1 MATGRKAMIAQD
13 LLRETSNKKI
23 FTVTFRK
30 RTTGEIR
37 TMNAMRGV
45 RKGVTGQGLPFD
57 PSEKNLL
64 TVYDMKKKGHRFVNL
79 DEVISFTANRKKF
92 EK

>member
-1 MATGRKAMIAQD
+1 MLVQD

-23 FTVTFRK
+23 FSVTFVK
-30 RTTGEIR
+30 RTTGEVR

-45 RKGVTGQGLPFD
+45 RKGVTGQGLSFN

-64 TVYDMKKKGHRFVNL
+64 TVYDMKKQGHRFVNL
-79 DEVISFTANRKKF
+79 NDVISFTANRKKF
-92 EK
+92 VK

>member
-1 MATGRKAMIAQD
+1 MLVQD

-30 RTTGEIR
+30 RTTGELR

-45 RKGVTGQGLPFD
+45 RKGVSGEGLPFD

-64 TVYDMKKKGHRFVNL
+64 TVYDMKKRGHRFVNL
-79 DEVISFTANRKKF
+79 NDVISFTANRKKF
-92 EK
+92 QK

>member
-1 MATGRKAMIAQD
+1 MLVQD

-23 FTVTFRK
+23 FTVTFIK

-45 RKGVTGQGLPFD
+45 RKGVTGEGLPFD

-64 TVYDMKKKGHRFVNL
+64 TVYDVKKKGHRFVNL
-79 DEVISFTANRKKF
+79 NEIISFTANRKKF
-92 EK
+92 VK

>member
-1 MATGRKAMIAQD
+1 MLVQD

-30 RTTGEIR
+30 RTTGELR

-45 RKGVTGQGLPFD
+45 RKGVTGEGLPFD
-57 PSEKNLL
+57 PSKKNLL
-64 TVYDMKKKGHRFVNL
+64 TVYDMKKRGHRFVNL

-92 EK
+92 QKQFVSLI